1 MDKFALST
9 GLIGLVI
16 GLFALLI
23 LIYLISLLVKK
34 KARPGRTVNLIINV
48 VILTL
53 LSSTFIFLS
62 LFVQTLN
69 RYLHD
74 QRIGT
79 ISARQEGQAIVME
92 FADSK
97 TDRQYNFDLN
107 GDQWMIEGYIVRW
120 NPLLRWLGAGAYYKI
135 DRFTGRYES
144 DTCTL
149 KPGRYPIDDSHRG
162 LWRYLLKQ
170 GNKLLVI
177 DAAYGIAAFQYPAD
191 EPYGLYINDS
201 GFIIKKD

>member
-9 GLIGLVI
+9 GSIGLVI
-16 GLFALLI
+16 GLLAMLVF
-23 LIYLISLLVKK
+23 IYLIRLLVKR
-34 KARPGRTVNLIINV
+34 KARAGRTFNLLVNSAVLA
-48 VILTL
+48 VI
-53 LSSTFIFLS
+53 SAAFIFLS

-79 ISARQEGQAIVME
+79 VIARQEEQAIVMD
-92 FADSK
+92 FSDIK
-97 TDRQYNFDLN
+97 TNREHHFELN
-107 GDQWMIEGYIVRW
+107 GDQWMVEGYIVRW

-144 DTCTL
+144 DTCSIR
-149 KPGRYPIDDSHRG
+149 PGRYVIDGTHRG
-162 LWRYLLKQ
+162 LWRYLLKH
-170 GNKLLVI
+170 GSKLPVI

-191 EPYGLYINDS
+191 ETYGLYINDS
-201 GFIIKKD
+201 GFIIKKE

>member
-1 MDKFALST
+1 MDKFAVST
-9 GLIGLVI
+9 GLIGLTI
-16 GLFALLI
+16 GLIALLVF
-23 LIYLISLLVKK
+23 IYLVSRLAKRKAGPSRAFNLLLNSAVL
-34 KARPGRTVNLIINV
+34 A
-48 VILTL
+48 IL
-53 LSSTFIFLS
+53 SAAFIFLS

-79 ISARQEGQAIVME
+79 VIARQEGRGLVLE
-92 FADSK
+92 FADLKS
-97 TDRQYNFDLN
+97 DRRFDFQLN

-135 DRFTGRYES
+135 DRFSGRYES

-149 KPGRYPIDDSHRG
+149 KPGRYLIDASHRG
-162 LWRYLLKQ
+162 LWRSLLKYGQ
-170 GNKLLVI
+170 RTRLI

>member
-9 GLIGLVI
+9 GLIGLAI
-16 GLFALLI
+16 GLVALLV
-23 LIYLISLLVKK
+23 LVYLISRLAKR
-34 KARPGRTVNLIINV
+34 KARAGRAFNL
-48 VILTL
+48 L
-53 LSSTFIFLS
+53 LNSAVLAVLSAAFIFLS

-79 ISARQEGQAIVME
+79 ITARQEGQALVME
-92 FADSK
+92 FADLK
-97 TDRQYNFDLN
+97 TERQFDFELN

-135 DRFTGRYES
+135 DRFSGRYES
-144 DTCTL
+144 DTCSL
-149 KPGRYPIDDSHRG
+149 RPGRYSIDDSHRG
-162 LWRYLLKQ
+162 LWRYLLKH
-170 GNKLLVI
+170 GNKLRVI
-177 DAAYGIAAFQYPAD
+177 DAAYGIAAFQYPGS